1 MNEKKLFRVV
11 KTKRNDDDVFIIVCG
26 NSRAAALEFNSEEDA
41 WEYIQGMGL
50 DWDMIV
56 TVIGEMIEI
65 IEKIKNDK
73 K

>member
-41 WEYIQGMGL
+41 WEYIRSMGL
-50 DWDMIV
+50 DWDVVV
-56 TVIGEMIEI
+56 TVIGEMFEI
-65 IEKIKNDK
+65 LEKLKNNK

>member
-26 NSRAAALEFNSEEDA
+26 NSRACTLEFNSEEDA
-41 WEYIQGMGL
+41 WEYIQSMGL
-50 DWDMIV
+50 DWDVMV

-65 IEKIKNDK
+65 IEKLKNSK

>member
-11 KTKRNDDDVFIIVCG
+11 KTKRNDDDAFIIVCG
-26 NSRAAALEFNSEEDA
+26 NSRACALEFNSEEDA
-41 WEYIQGMGL
+41 WEYIQSMGL
-50 DWDMIV
+50 DWDVMV

-65 IEKIKNDK
+65 VGKIKNNK

>member
-26 NSRAAALEFNSEEDA
+26 KARACKIEFNNEEEA

-50 DWDMIV
+50 DWDIMI

-65 IEKIKNDK
+65 VEKLKNSK

>member
-26 NSRAAALEFNSEEDA
+26 NSRACALEFNSEEDA

-50 DWDMIV
+50 DWDVMV

-65 IEKIKNDK
+65 VEKIKNSK

>member
-11 KTKRNDDDVFIIVCG
+11 KTKKNDDDVFIIVCG
-26 NSRAAALEFNSEEDA
+26 NSRACTLEFNSEKDA
-41 WEYIQGMGL
+41 WKYVQNMGL
-50 DWDMIV
+50 DWDVMI

-65 IEKIKNDK
+65 IEKIKNSK

>member
-11 KTKRNDDDVFIIVCG
+11 KTKRKDDDVFIIVCG
-26 NSRAAALEFNSEEDA
+26 NSRACALEFNSEEDA
-41 WEYIQGMGL
+41 WEYIQDMDL
-50 DWDMIV
+50 DWDVMV

-65 IEKIKNDK
+65 VEEIKDSK

>member
-11 KTKRNDDDVFIIVCG
+11 KTKRNDEDVFIIVCG
-26 NSRAAALEFNSEEDA
+26 KSRATALEFNSEENA
-41 WEYIQGMGL
+41 WKYIQSMNL
-50 DWDMIV
+50 DWDVMV

-65 IEKIKNDK
+65 IEKIKNSK

>member
-11 KTKRNDDDVFIIVCG
+11 KTKRNDDDAFIIVCG
-26 NSRAAALEFNSEEDA
+26 DSRACALEFNSEEDA

-50 DWDMIV
+50 DWDVMV
-56 TVIGEMIEI
+56 TVIGKIIEI
-65 IEKIKNDK
+65 VEKIKNDK